1 MNLTQRIV
9 ALSDQLEEH
18 TLKIRRAIHSHPELS
33 FDEKRTSELVKREL
47 SRMGIPWENSPAE
60 PGVVGMIDSKKPGK
74 LVLLRA
80 DMDALP
86 IRETTGLPFAS
97 QTEGVMHACG
107 HDVHTANLLAVA
119 EILQNTKDAWNGRVK
134 LVFQPGEESGGGGR
148 QMVEQ
153 GLLDEKPDACFAIH
167 VMPGEPG
174 IFTVGSGP
182 LTAYSNA
189 FWITVHGRAAHS
201 STPEMGVDAI
211 QIAASMIT
219 HLNLLTAKSVSPL
232 TSSTLSVGCI
242 KGGAA
247 LNVVADTVEL
257 SGIMRNATLEARTT
271 MLRRLEETVKGTAA
285 MMGGTADV
293 RYRIGYASV
302 YNNEELAAFASRLF
316 ARRQAELFAGIGD
329 GAMAAG
335 DFLRTGSQLTLDAED
350 FGFYSEKAPSLM
362 VWIGTGGKALRH
374 QPDFLVE
381 EPYIKLC
388 TRAMALLAAE
398 FLGDGSERGSISE

>member
-47 SRMGIPWENSPAE
+47 SRMGIPWENSPVE

-134 LVFQPGEESGGGGR
+134 LVFQPGE
-148 QMVEQ
+148 
-153 GLLDEKPDACFAIH
+153 
-167 VMPGEPG
+167 PGV
-174 IFTVGSGP
+174 FTVGSGP